1 MGTCRNVAIY
11 ARVSTSDQNPQLQLD
26 ALRQLAVQRGWKIV
40 SEYVDQISGSKDRRP
55 QLDRLMRD
63 AHKGKLDIVICWR
76 FDRFARSVRHLV
88 MALDEFRA
96 LGVDFLSMNDGIDTS
111 TPAGRFTFHVIA
123 AVAELER
130 EIIKERTRAGMQ
142 AAKKRGSK
150 IGRPP
155 ASVDVEVAL
164 TMKREG
170 KSMKEIATVLGVGV
184 STLYRAMTG
193 LPKGSPDPAS
203 GRDRQPLDLQGVG
216 RAA

>member
-1 MGTCRNVAIY
+1 MPSPTRRVAIY
-11 ARVSTSDQNPQLQLD
+11 ARVSTSDQYPQLQLD
-26 ALRQLAVQRGWKIV
+26 ALRQLADQRGWKIV

-63 AHKGKLDIVICWR
+63 AHKGRLDIVICWR

-130 EIIKERTRAGMQ
+130 ELIRERTKADME
-142 AAKKRGSK
+142 AAKKRGAK
-150 IGRPP
+150 IGRPR
-155 ASVDVEVAL
+155 ASLDLDTAL
-164 TMKREG
+164 MMKGEG
-170 KSMKEIATVLGVGV
+170 KSVRDIAKALGVGV
-184 STLYRAMTG
+184 GTVYRA
-193 LPKGSPDPAS
+193 LPKPRGS
-203 GRDRQPLDLQGVG
+203 GTLQ
-216 RAA
+216 RREAAPSMS